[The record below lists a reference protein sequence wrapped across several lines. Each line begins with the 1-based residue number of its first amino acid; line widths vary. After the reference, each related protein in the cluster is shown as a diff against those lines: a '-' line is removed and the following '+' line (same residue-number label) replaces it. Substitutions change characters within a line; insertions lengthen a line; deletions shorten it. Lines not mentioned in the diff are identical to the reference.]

1 MTSRRRRTK
10 RWVMRF
16 ERRLPLS
23 IEPLIGWTSDDDPM
37 ADVELEFK
45 SLKSAIEFVERQGLN
60 YRVPSHVMHEETPW
74 QTVKSRGTWKTGLKT
89 RGTRDQHNLARRAI
103 RLN

>member
-37 ADVELEFK
+37 ADVGLKFE
-45 SLKSAIEFVERQGLN
+45 SLKSAIRFVERQGLN
-60 YRVPSHVMHEETPW
+60 YRVPSHVMHKRERHGRPS
-74 QTVKSRGTWKTGLKT
+74 SRERNLEDGTE
-89 RGTRDQHNLARRAI
+89 DARHP
-103 RLN
+103 